1 MESFYQIHS
10 CDEYRVRF
18 YLNHSNSDLLKKFN
32 EIHRKDVLINKF
44 VLVIEAVKKGIA
56 NSTQFNWE
64 FKTPRGD
71 VYAIKVNEHRLYT
84 LVINDGMYKEYY
96 ISRYGKKESQQNT
109 KKLTSTI
116 ESIANI
122 EIQKLLS

>member
-10 CDEYRVRF
+10 CDEHRVRF

-64 FKTPRGD
+64 YNTPRGD
-71 VYAIKVNEHRLYT
+71 VYAIKVNEHRFYT
-84 LVINDGMYKEYY
+84 LVINEGTHKEYY